1 MTVAGSSIEPF
12 ATLTSLLSMVS
23 IQKAKQEGK
32 KVFAGLTRC
41 EREDVYIGCMIYLL
55 LNT

>member
-12 ATLTSLLSMVS
+12 ATLTFLLSMVS

-32 KVFAGLTRC
+32 KVFAGLARC
-41 EREDVYIGCMIYLL
+41 EREDAYIGCMTYLL

>member
-12 ATLTSLLSMVS
+12 ATLTSLLSMAS

-32 KVFAGLTRC
+32 KVFGGLTRC
-41 EREDVYIGCMIYLL
+41 EREDAYVGCMIYLL